1 MTTRTELGEGPA
13 TVERLLDGA
22 VGPIDDVARAVR
34 TRTIDLVVIAARG
47 TSDHAA
53 IYAQYILGARN
64 GLPVALAAPSLA
76 SIYGTPPRL
85 RNALVLGISQSGR
98 SPDVVAVLADAR
110 RQGAL
115 TVAITN
121 APASEL
127 AAAAD
132 HVVELE
138 AGPER
143 AVAATKTYL
152 AEIAV
157 IAMLSGALSGDG
169 GSRRELRALPGALR
183 TALLAE
189 GEVERLAGSYAA
201 EDRCVVLG
209 RGFQYATAR
218 EWALKLKELAYVLA
232 DPYSA
237 ADFQHGPIAL
247 VGEGFPVLAI
257 ATAGPALPGMVEL
270 LGRLRDARAR
280 LLILSDDPATL
291 ALGDGVPLPAGVPE
305 WLAPL
310 VAIIPAQLFAYHLAR
325 TRGLDPEAP
334 RNLSKVTLTR

>member
-189 GEVERLAGSYAA
+189 GEVERLAG
-201 EDRCVVLG
+201 
-209 RGFQYATAR
+209 
-218 EWALKLKELAYVLA
+218 
-232 DPYSA
+232 
-237 ADFQHGPIAL
+237 
-247 VGEGFPVLAI
+247 
-257 ATAGPALPGMVEL
+257 
-270 LGRLRDARAR
+270 
-280 LLILSDDPATL
+280 
-291 ALGDGVPLPAGVPE
+291 
-305 WLAPL
+305 
-310 VAIIPAQLFAYHLAR
+310 
-325 TRGLDPEAP
+325 
-334 RNLSKVTLTR
+334 